1 MINELNP
8 ETHKNIRIGTDVR
21 IKVNIVD
28 GEKTVNPINVKH
40 VECYLINTTEESTY
54 FASRFPQE
62 PVSDQYEASEYHVNT
77 CGHPVYFTYPD
88 QHIVPVY
95 QGFGLHPNW
104 SRIYPMHHRADSDA
118 FRAPVFAGEGMGEV
132 VVLFPAEAQKRCG
145 TYKLVIKAKIYQP
158 GYSMIGNLRTI
169 TMDYDDVFTLVE
181 DSSQADSDATIVIEN
196 EHEIHVEEVKAY
208 GDDDVIIGQSKDIT
222 IDVLPTLAT
231 DKRIAYYINGTASIS
246 NKTDHGYTVTG
257 TSIANPLSGKETT
270 TVTAIS
276 VDDPSKSATKT
287 ITVHNYCTAVD
298 IKGRD
303 GAIRIPYGESV
314 VVNPVVFTE
323 DGNFYSSFN
332 INGQIVTTVS
342 AQITN
347 QGPRP
352 TGVPQHAAEINI
364 DVLDNEAN
372 DVMLTNLNSTSTTER
387 CYLQI
392 TSKVASK
399 PQGGAIVHI
408 TGRIPVILLP
418 EATEPEGDV
427 YVTNGELDN
436 DGYVNLGRSD
446 NQTVSVDLSNETEWH
461 EGE

>member
-1 MINELNP
+1 MINELNQG
-8 ETHKNIRIGTDVR
+8 THKNIRIGTDIR

-118 FRAPVFAGEGMGEV
+118 FRAPVFAGEGMGQV

-145 TYKLVIKAKIYQP
+145 TYKLVIKAKVYQP

-208 GDDDVIIGQSKDIT
+208 GDDDVILGQSKDIT

-231 DKRIAYYINGTASIS
+231 DKRIAYYINGTATIS

-287 ITVHNYCTAVD
+287 ITVHNYCNTVD

-332 INGQIVTTVS
+332 IDGQITTTVS
-342 AQITN
+342 SEIEN
-347 QGPRP
+347 L
-352 TGVPQHAAEINI
+352 PQYAAKIDI

-372 DVMLTNLNSTSTTER
+372 DVVLTNLNNTSTSEN
-387 CYLQI
+387 CYLKI
-392 TSKVASK
+392 TSKVASE
-399 PQGGAIVHI
+399 GGMYRI
-408 TGRIPVILLP
+408 GKIPVILEP
-418 EATEPEGDV
+418 EATEPVGDV

-446 NQTVSVDLSNETEWH
+446 DQTVRVDLSNETKWH

>member
-1 MINELNP
+1 MTNELNP
-8 ETHKNIRIGTDVR
+8 GTHKNIRIGTDVR

-40 VECYLINTTEESTY
+40 VECYLINTTEENTY

-77 CGHPVYFTYPD
+77 CGYPVYFTYPD

-118 FRAPVFAGEGMGEV
+118 FRAPVFAGEGMGQV

-145 TYKLVIKAKIYQP
+145 TYKLIIKAKIYQP

-208 GDDDVIIGQSKDIT
+208 GDDDVIIGQSKNIS

-287 ITVHNYCTAVD
+287 ITVHNYCNAVD

-303 GAIRIPYGESV
+303 GAIRIPYGKSV

-332 INGQIVTTVS
+332 INGQITTTVS
-342 AQITN
+342 SDIVTMA
-347 QGPRP
+347 PY
-352 TGVPQHAAEINI
+352 AAEVNM
-364 DVLDNEAN
+364 DELGNEAN
-372 DVMLTNLNSTSTTER
+372 DVVLTNVNSSTTTER
-387 CYLQI
+387 CYLKI
-392 TSKVASK
+392 TSKVASE
-399 PQGGAIVHI
+399 GGMYKI
-408 TGRIPVILLP
+408 GKIPIIL
-418 EATEPEGDV
+418 ESKITEPAGDV
-427 YVTNGELDN
+427 YVTSGELDN
-436 DGYVNLGRSD
+436 DGHVNLGRSD

-461 EGE
+461 EGK

>member
-1 MINELNP
+1 
-8 ETHKNIRIGTDVR
+8 
-21 IKVNIVD
+21 
-28 GEKTVNPINVKH
+28 
-40 VECYLINTTEESTY
+40 
-54 FASRFPQE
+54 
-62 PVSDQYEASEYHVNT
+62 
-77 CGHPVYFTYPD
+77 
-88 QHIVPVY
+88 
-95 QGFGLHPNW
+95 
-104 SRIYPMHHRADSDA
+104 MHHRANSDA
-118 FRAPVFAGEGMGEV
+118 FRAPVFAGEGMGQV

-208 GDDDVIIGQSKDIT
+208 GDDDVILGQSKDIT

-257 TSIANPLSGKETT
+257 TSIADPFSGKETT

-287 ITVHNYCTAVD
+287 ITVHNYCNTVD

-303 GAIRIPYGESV
+303 GAIRIPYGKSV

-332 INGQIVTTVS
+332 IDGQIVTTVS

-352 TGVPQHAAEINI
+352 TGVPYHAAEIDIN
-364 DVLDNEAN
+364 VLDNEAN
-372 DVMLTNLNSTSTTER
+372 DVVLTNLNSTTTTER

-392 TSKVASK
+392 TSKVASE
-399 PQGGAIVHI
+399 GGIGYL
-408 TGRIPVILLP
+408 TGKIPVILEP
-418 EATEPEGDV
+418 EATEPAGDV

-446 NQTVSVDLSNETEWH
+446 NQTVSVDLSNETKWH

>member
-8 ETHKNIRIGTDVR
+8 ETHKNIRIGTDIR

-118 FRAPVFAGEGMGEV
+118 FRAPVFAGEGMGQV

-158 GYSMIGNLRTI
+158 GYSMVGNLRTI

-181 DSSQADSDATIVIEN
+181 DSSHADSDATIVIEN
-196 EHEIHVEEVKAY
+196 EHAIHVEEVNVY
-208 GDDDVIIGQSKDIT
+208 GDDDVILGQSKDIT
-222 IDVLPTLAT
+222 VEVRPDSAT
-231 DKRIAYYINGTASIS
+231 NKHIAYYINGDAATIS
-246 NKTDHGYTVTG
+246 NKTDHGFTITG
-257 TSIANPLSGKETT
+257 ANISDPLSGKETM

-287 ITVHNYCTAVD
+287 ITVHNYCNDVD

-303 GAIRIPYGESV
+303 GAIRIPYGEAV
-314 VVNPVVFTE
+314 TVNPVVFTE

-332 INGQIVTTVS
+332 I
-342 AQITN
+342 
-347 QGPRP
+347 
-352 TGVPQHAAEINI
+352 
-364 DVLDNEAN
+364 
-372 DVMLTNLNSTSTTER
+372 
-387 CYLQI
+387 
-392 TSKVASK
+392 
-399 PQGGAIVHI
+399 
-408 TGRIPVILLP
+408 
-418 EATEPEGDV
+418 
-427 YVTNGELDN
+427 
-436 DGYVNLGRSD
+436 DG
-446 NQTVSVDLSNETEWH
+446 
-461 EGE
+461 

>member
-8 ETHKNIRIGTDVR
+8 GTHKNIRIGTDVR

-118 FRAPVFAGEGMGEV
+118 FRAPVFAGEGMGQV

-196 EHEIHVEEVKAY
+196 EHAVHVEEVKAY

-257 TSIANPLSGKETT
+257 TSIADPFSGKETT

-287 ITVHNYCTAVD
+287 ITVHNYCNTVD
-298 IKGRD
+298 IKGRS
-303 GAIRIPYGESV
+303 GAIRIPHGESV

-332 INGQIVTTVS
+332 IDGQIVTTVS

-347 QGPRP
+347 QGPSP
-352 TGVPQHAAEINI
+352 VGVPHHAAEIDI

-372 DVMLTNLNSTSTTER
+372 DVVLTNLNSTTTTER

-392 TSKVASK
+392 TSKVANK
-399 PQGGAIVHI
+399 GGMGYL
-408 TGRIPVILLP
+408 TGKIPVILEP
-418 EATEPEGDV
+418 EATEPAGDV

>member
-28 GEKTVNPINVKH
+28 GEQTVNPINVKH

-104 SRIYPMHHRADSDA
+104 SRIYPMHDKANSDA
-118 FRAPVFAGEGMGEV
+118 FRAPVFAGEGMGQV

-196 EHEIHVEEVKAY
+196 EHAIHVEEVNVY
-208 GDDDVIIGQSKDIT
+208 GDDDVILGQSKDIT
-222 IDVLPTLAT
+222 VEVRPDSAT
-231 DKRIAYYINGTASIS
+231 NKHIAYYVNGDAATIS
-246 NKTDHGYTVTG
+246 NKTDHGFTMTG
-257 TSIANPLSGKETT
+257 ANISDPLSGKETM

-276 VDDPSKSATKT
+276 VDDPSKATTKT

-298 IKGRD
+298 IKGRS
-303 GAIRIPYGESV
+303 GAIIIPHGESIT
-314 VVNPVVFTE
+314 VNPVAFTE
-323 DGNFYSSFN
+323 DGNYYASFN
-332 INGQIVTTVS
+332 IDGQIVTAVS
-342 AQITN
+342 VELSDH
-347 QGPRP
+347 GPYP
-352 TGVPQHAAEINI
+352 GPHMLAEVDM

-372 DVMLTNLNSTSTTER
+372 DVVLTNRNSTSMTER
-387 CYLQI
+387 AYLKL
-392 TSKVASK
+392 TSKVKNATDGYKTTYIAVLLQNAS
-399 PQGGAIVHI
+399 
-408 TGRIPVILLP
+408 
-418 EATEPEGDV
+418 TEPEGDV
-427 YVTNGELDN
+427 YVTSGELDN
-436 DGYVNLGRSD
+436 DGHVNLGRSD

>member
-8 ETHKNIRIGTDVR
+8 GTHKNIRIGTDVR

-62 PVSDQYEASEYHVNT
+62 PVSDQYEASAYHVNT

-104 SRIYPMHHRADSDA
+104 SRIYPMHHRANSDA
-118 FRAPVFAGEGMGEV
+118 FRAPVFAGEGMGQV

-196 EHEIHVEEVKAY
+196 EHAVHVEEVKAY

-231 DKRIAYYINGTASIS
+231 DKRIAYYINGTATIS

-257 TSIANPLSGKETT
+257 TSIADPFSGKETT

-287 ITVHNYCTAVD
+287 ITVHNYCNAVD

-303 GAIRIPYGESV
+303 GAIRIPYGKSV

-332 INGQIVTTVS
+332 ING
-342 AQITN
+342 
-347 QGPRP
+347 
-352 TGVPQHAAEINI
+352 
-364 DVLDNEAN
+364 
-372 DVMLTNLNSTSTTER
+372 
-387 CYLQI
+387 
-392 TSKVASK
+392 
-399 PQGGAIVHI
+399 
-408 TGRIPVILLP
+408 
-418 EATEPEGDV
+418 
-427 YVTNGELDN
+427 
-436 DGYVNLGRSD
+436 
-446 NQTVSVDLSNETEWH
+446 
-461 EGE
+461 

>member
-8 ETHKNIRIGTDVR
+8 GTHKNIRIGTDVR

-62 PVSDQYEASEYHVNT
+62 PISDQYEASAYHVNT

-118 FRAPVFAGEGMGEV
+118 FRAPVFAGEGMGQV

-222 IDVLPTLAT
+222 IEVSPNSAT
-231 DKRIAYYINGTASIS
+231 DKRIAYYINGTATIS

-276 VDDPSKSATKT
+276 VDDPSKSVTKT
-287 ITVHNYCTAVD
+287 ITVHNYCNAVD

-303 GAIRIPYGESV
+303 GAIRIPYGKSV

-332 INGQIVTTVS
+332 INGQITTTVS
-342 AQITN
+342 SDIVTMA
-347 QGPRP
+347 PY
-352 TGVPQHAAEINI
+352 AAEVNM
-364 DVLDNEAN
+364 DELGNEAN
-372 DVMLTNLNSTSTTER
+372 DVVLTNVNSTTTAER
-387 CYLQI
+387 CYLKI
-392 TSKVASK
+392 TSKVASE
-399 PQGGAIVHI
+399 GGMYKI
-408 TGRIPVILLP
+408 GKIPVILEP
-418 EATEPEGDV
+418 EATEPAGDV

>member
-8 ETHKNIRIGTDVR
+8 ETHKNIRIGTDIR

-28 GEKTVNPINVKH
+28 GEQTVNPINVKH
-40 VECYLINTTEESTY
+40 VECYLINTTEENTY

-88 QHIVPVY
+88 QHIVPIY

-118 FRAPVFAGEGMGEV
+118 FRAPVFAGEGMGQV

-196 EHEIHVEEVKAY
+196 EHEIHVEEVNVY
-208 GDDDVIIGQSKDIT
+208 GDSDVILGQNKNMTVEVHPNS
-222 IDVLPTLAT
+222 AT
-231 DKRIAYYINGTASIS
+231 NKHIAYSIDGNAATISSKTDRGYTITGTNIS
-246 NKTDHGYTVTG
+246 N
-257 TSIANPLSGKETT
+257 PFSGKETM

-276 VDDPSKSATKT
+276 VDDPSKSTT
-287 ITVHNYCTAVD
+287 TEITVHNYCNNVD
-298 IKGRD
+298 IKDRK
-303 GAIRIPYGESV
+303 GAVRIPYGESV

-332 INGQIVTTVS
+332 INGQITTTVS
-342 AQITN
+342 SDIATMAPY
-347 QGPRP
+347 G
-352 TGVPQHAAEINI
+352 AEVNM

-372 DVMLTNLNSTSTTER
+372 DVVLTNVNSTTSTER
-387 CYLQI
+387 CYLKI
-392 TSKVASK
+392 TSKVPNK
-399 PQGGAIVHI
+399 NGLYI
-408 TGRIPVILLP
+408 TGKIPVILQP
-418 EATEPEGDV
+418 KVTEPAGDV

-436 DGYVNLGRSD
+436 NGYVNLGRSD
-446 NQTVSVDLSNETEWH
+446 KQTVSVDLSNETAWH

>member
-8 ETHKNIRIGTDVR
+8 GTHKNIRIGTDVR

-28 GEKTVNPINVKH
+28 GEQTVNPINVKH

-62 PVSDQYEASEYHVNT
+62 PVSDQYEASAYHVNT

-118 FRAPVFAGEGMGEV
+118 FRAPVFAGEGMGQV

-208 GDDDVIIGQSKDIT
+208 GDDDVILGQSKDIT

-231 DKRIAYYINGTASIS
+231 DKRIAYYINGTATIS
-246 NKTDHGYTVTG
+246 NKTDRGYTVTG
-257 TSIANPLSGKETT
+257 TSIADPFSGKETT

-287 ITVHNYCTAVD
+287 ITVHNYCNTVD

-303 GAIRIPYGESV
+303 GAIRIPYGKSV

-332 INGQIVTTVS
+332 IDGQIVTTVS

-352 TGVPQHAAEINI
+352 VGVPSHAAEINI

-372 DVMLTNLNSTSTTER
+372 DVVLTNLNSTTTTEH

-392 TSKVASK
+392 TSKVASE
-399 PQGGAIVHI
+399 GGIGYL
-408 TGRIPVILLP
+408 TGKIPIILEP
-418 EATEPEGDV
+418 EATEPAGDV

-446 NQTVSVDLSNETEWH
+446 NQTVRVDLSNETEWH

>member
-8 ETHKNIRIGTDVR
+8 GTHKNIRIGTDVR

-62 PVSDQYEASEYHVNT
+62 PVSDQYEASAYHVNT

-118 FRAPVFAGEGMGEV
+118 FRAPVFAGEGMGQV

-231 DKRIAYYINGTASIS
+231 DKRIAYYINGTATIS
-246 NKTDHGYTVTG
+246 NKTDRGYTVTG
-257 TSIANPLSGKETT
+257 TSIADPFSGKETT

-287 ITVHNYCTAVD
+287 ITVHNYCNAVD

-303 GAIRIPYGESV
+303 GAIRIPYGKSV

-332 INGQIVTTVS
+332 INGQITTTVS
-342 AQITN
+342 SDIAAMAPYGAQ
-347 QGPRP
+347 
-352 TGVPQHAAEINI
+352 VNI

-372 DVMLTNLNSTSTTER
+372 DVVLTNLNSTTTTEH

-392 TSKVASK
+392 TSKVASEAS
-399 PQGGAIVHI
+399 GGVKMYLS
-408 TGRIPVILLP
+408 GKIPVIL
-418 EATEPEGDV
+418 EGKVTEPEGDV

-436 DGYVNLGRSD
+436 YGYVNLGRSD

>member
-62 PVSDQYEASEYHVNT
+62 PVSDQYEASAYHVNT

-118 FRAPVFAGEGMGEV
+118 FRAPVFAGEGMGQV
-132 VVLFPAEAQKRCG
+132 VILFPAEAQKRCG

-158 GYSMIGNLRTI
+158 GYSMIGNLRTV

-208 GDDDVIIGQSKDIT
+208 GDDDVIIGQSKNIS
-222 IDVLPTLAT
+222 IDVLPVLAT

-303 GAIRIPYGESV
+303 GAIRIPHGESV

-347 QGPRP
+347 QGSHPV
-352 TGVPQHAAEINI
+352 GVPSHAAEINI

-372 DVMLTNLNSTSTTER
+372 DVVLTNLNSTTTTEH

-392 TSKVASK
+392 TSKVANK
-399 PQGGAIVHI
+399 GGIGYL
-408 TGRIPVILLP
+408 TGKIPVILLP
-418 EATEPEGDV
+418 KATEPAGDV
-427 YVTNGELDN
+427 YVTNGKLDN
-436 DGYVNLGRSD
+436 DGHVNLGRSD
-446 NQTVSVDLSNETEWH
+446 NQTVSVDLSNETKWH

>member
-8 ETHKNIRIGTDVR
+8 GTHKNIRIGTDVR

-62 PVSDQYEASEYHVNT
+62 PVSDQYEASAYHVNT

-118 FRAPVFAGEGMGEV
+118 FRAPVFAGEGMGQV

-231 DKRIAYYINGTASIS
+231 DKRIAYYINGTATIS

-287 ITVHNYCTAVD
+287 ITVHNYCNAVD

-303 GAIRIPYGESV
+303 GAIRIPYGKSV

-332 INGQIVTTVS
+332 INGQITTTVS
-342 AQITN
+342 SDIATMAPY
-347 QGPRP
+347 G
-352 TGVPQHAAEINI
+352 AEVNM
-364 DVLDNEAN
+364 DVLGNEAN
-372 DVMLTNLNSTSTTER
+372 DVVLTNVNSQTTTEH
-387 CYLQI
+387 CYLKI
-392 TSKVASK
+392 TSKVASE
-399 PQGGAIVHI
+399 GGMYKI
-408 TGRIPVILLP
+408 GKIPVILEP
-418 EATEPEGDV
+418 KITEPEGDV

-446 NQTVSVDLSNETEWH
+446 NQTVSVDLSNETAWH

>member
-1 MINELNP
+1 MTNELNP
-8 ETHKNIRIGTDVR
+8 GTHKNIRIGTDVR

-40 VECYLINTTEESTY
+40 VECYLINTTEENTY

-77 CGHPVYFTYPD
+77 CGYPVYFTYPD

-118 FRAPVFAGEGMGEV
+118 FRAPVFAGEGMGQV

-208 GDDDVIIGQSKDIT
+208 GDDDVIIGQSKNIS

-287 ITVHNYCTAVD
+287 ITVHNYCNAVD

-303 GAIRIPYGESV
+303 GAIRIPYGKSV

-332 INGQIVTTVS
+332 INGQITTTVS
-342 AQITN
+342 SDIVTMA
-347 QGPRP
+347 PY
-352 TGVPQHAAEINI
+352 AAEVNM
-364 DVLDNEAN
+364 DELGNEAN
-372 DVMLTNLNSTSTTER
+372 DVVLTNVNSSTTTER
-387 CYLQI
+387 CYLKI
-392 TSKVASK
+392 TSKVASE
-399 PQGGAIVHI
+399 GGMYKI
-408 TGRIPVILLP
+408 GKIPIIL
-418 EATEPEGDV
+418 ESKITEPAGDV
-427 YVTNGELDN
+427 YVTSGELDN
-436 DGYVNLGRSD
+436 DGHVNLGRSD

-461 EGE
+461 EGK

>member
-8 ETHKNIRIGTDVR
+8 GTHKNIRIGTDVR

-28 GEKTVNPINVKH
+28 GEQTVNPINVKH

-132 VVLFPAEAQKRCG
+132 VILFPAEAQKRCG

-158 GYSMIGNLRTI
+158 GYSMIGNLRTV

-208 GDDDVIIGQSKDIT
+208 GDDDVIIGQSKDIA

-287 ITVHNYCTAVD
+287 ITVHNYCNAVD
-298 IKGRD
+298 IKGRS
-303 GAIRIPYGESV
+303 GAIIIPHGESV
-314 VVNPVVFTE
+314 TVNPVAFTE
-323 DGNFYSSFN
+323 DGNYYASFN
-332 INGQIVTTVS
+332 INGQIVTAVS
-342 AQITN
+342 
-347 QGPRP
+347 
-352 TGVPQHAAEINI
+352 VELSDHASHPAPHTLYEVDM

-372 DVMLTNLNSTSTTER
+372 DVVLTNRNSTSMTER
-387 CYLQI
+387 AYLKL
-392 TSKVASK
+392 TSKVKDATDGYK
-399 PQGGAIVHI
+399 I
-408 TGRIPVILLP
+408 TYIPVLLQK
-418 EATEPEGDV
+418 ASTEPEGDV
-427 YVTNGELDN
+427 YVTSGELDN

>member
-21 IKVNIVD
+21 IKINIVD
-28 GEKTVNPINVKH
+28 GEQTVNPINVKH

-118 FRAPVFAGEGMGEV
+118 FRAPVFAGEGMGQV

-287 ITVHNYCTAVD
+287 ITVHNYCNTVD

-303 GAIRIPYGESV
+303 GAIRIPHGESV

-332 INGQIVTTVS
+332 IDGQITTTVS
-342 AQITN
+342 SEIVRTP
-347 QGPRP
+347 PRP
-352 TGVPQHAAEINI
+352 GDHSHAAEIDI

>member
-8 ETHKNIRIGTDVR
+8 GTHKNIRIGTDVR

-28 GEKTVNPINVKH
+28 GEQTVNPINVKH
-40 VECYLINTTEESTY
+40 VECYLINTTEENTY

-62 PVSDQYEASEYHVNT
+62 PISDQYEASAYHVNT

-145 TYKLVIKAKIYQP
+145 TYKLIIKAKVYQP

-231 DKRIAYYINGTASIS
+231 DKRIAYYINGTATIS

-287 ITVHNYCTAVD
+287 ITVHNYCNAVD

-303 GAIRIPYGESV
+303 GAIRIPYGKSV

-332 INGQIVTTVS
+332 INGQITTTVS
-342 AQITN
+342 SDIVTMA
-347 QGPRP
+347 PY
-352 TGVPQHAAEINI
+352 AAEVNM

-372 DVMLTNLNSTSTTER
+372 DVVLTNVNSQTTTER
-387 CYLQI
+387 CYLKI
-392 TSKVASK
+392 TSKVASE
-399 PQGGAIVHI
+399 GGMYKISK
-408 TGRIPVILLP
+408 IPVILEP
-418 EATEPEGDV
+418 KITEPEGDV

>member
-8 ETHKNIRIGTDVR
+8 GTHKNIRIGTDVR

-28 GEKTVNPINVKH
+28 GEQTVNPINVKH
-40 VECYLINTTEESTY
+40 VECYLINTTEENTY

-62 PVSDQYEASEYHVNT
+62 PVSDQYEASAYHVNT

-118 FRAPVFAGEGMGEV
+118 FRAPVFAGEGMGQV

-145 TYKLVIKAKIYQP
+145 TYKLIIKAKIYQP

-208 GDDDVIIGQSKDIT
+208 GDDDVIIGQSKNIS
-222 IDVLPTLAT
+222 IDVLPVLAT

-246 NKTDHGYTVTG
+246 NKTDRGYTVTG
-257 TSIANPLSGKETT
+257 TSIADPFSGKETT

-287 ITVHNYCTAVD
+287 ITVHNYCTTVD

-303 GAIRIPYGESV
+303 GAIRIPHGESV

-332 INGQIVTTVS
+332 INGQITTTVS
-342 AQITN
+342 SDITTIAPY
-347 QGPRP
+347 G
-352 TGVPQHAAEINI
+352 AEVNM

-372 DVMLTNLNSTSTTER
+372 DVVLTNVNSTTTTER
-387 CYLQI
+387 CYLKI
-392 TSKVASK
+392 TSKVPNKNGLYITSK
-399 PQGGAIVHI
+399 
-408 TGRIPVILLP
+408 IPVILQP
-418 EATEPEGDV
+418 KVTEPEGDV

-436 DGYVNLGRSD
+436 NGYVNLGRSD
-446 NQTVSVDLSNETEWH
+446 KQTVSVDLSNETAWH

>member
-8 ETHKNIRIGTDVR
+8 GTHKNIRIGTDVR

-40 VECYLINTTEESTY
+40 VECYLINTTEENTY

-62 PVSDQYEASEYHVNT
+62 PISDQYEASAYHVNT

-132 VVLFPAEAQKRCG
+132 VVFFPAEAQKRCG
-145 TYKLVIKAKIYQP
+145 TYKLIIKAKVYQP

-287 ITVHNYCTAVD
+287 ITVHNYCNAVD

-303 GAIRIPYGESV
+303 GAIRIPYGKSV

-332 INGQIVTTVS
+332 INGQITTTVS
-342 AQITN
+342 SDIVTMA
-347 QGPRP
+347 PY
-352 TGVPQHAAEINI
+352 AAEVNM
-364 DVLDNEAN
+364 DALDNEAN
-372 DVMLTNLNSTSTTER
+372 DVVLTNVNSQTTTER
-387 CYLQI
+387 CYLKI
-392 TSKVASK
+392 TSKVASE
-399 PQGGAIVHI
+399 GGMYKI
-408 TGRIPVILLP
+408 GKIPVILEP
-418 EATEPEGDV
+418 KITEPEGDV

>member
-28 GEKTVNPINVKH
+28 GEQTVNPINVKH

-104 SRIYPMHHRADSDA
+104 SRIYPMRDKANSDA
-118 FRAPVFAGEGMGEV
+118 FKAPVFAGEGMGQV

-196 EHEIHVEEVKAY
+196 EHAIHVEEVNVY
-208 GDDDVIIGQSKDIT
+208 GDDDVILGQSKDIT
-222 IDVLPTLAT
+222 VEVRPDSAT
-231 DKRIAYYINGTASIS
+231 NKHIAYYVNGDAATIS
-246 NKTDHGYTVTG
+246 NKTDHGFTITG
-257 TSIANPLSGKETT
+257 ANISNPLNGKETM

-276 VDDPSKSATKT
+276 VDDPSKATTKT

-303 GAIRIPYGESV
+303 GAIRIPHGESV

-332 INGQIVTTVS
+332 IDGQITTTVS
-342 AQITN
+342 SEIASMQS
-347 QGPRP
+347 PV
-352 TGVPQHAAEINI
+352 GVPHHAAEINI
-364 DVLDNEAN
+364 DVLNNEAN
-372 DVMLTNLNSTSTTER
+372 DVVLTNLNSTNIYER
-387 CYLQI
+387 CYLKI
-392 TSKVASK
+392 TSKVRSK
-399 PQGGAIVHI
+399 TSGGVIMYLI
-408 TGRIPVILLP
+408 SNIPVILEP

-427 YVTNGELDN
+427 YVTSGELDN

>member
-8 ETHKNIRIGTDVR
+8 GTHKNIRIGTDVR

-62 PVSDQYEASEYHVNT
+62 PVSDQYEASAYHVNT

-104 SRIYPMHHRADSDA
+104 SRIYPMHHRANSDA
-118 FRAPVFAGEGMGEV
+118 FRAPVFAGEGMGQV

-145 TYKLVIKAKIYQP
+145 TYKLIIKAKIYQP

-231 DKRIAYYINGTASIS
+231 DKRIAYYINGTATIS

-257 TSIANPLSGKETT
+257 TSIADPFSGKETT

-287 ITVHNYCTAVD
+287 ITVHNYCNTVD

-303 GAIRIPYGESV
+303 GAIRIPYGKSV

-332 INGQIVTTVS
+332 IDGQIVTTVS

-352 TGVPQHAAEINI
+352 VGVPYHAAEIDIN
-364 DVLDNEAN
+364 VLDNEAN
-372 DVMLTNLNSTSTTER
+372 DVVLTNLNSTTTTER

-392 TSKVASK
+392 TSKVASE
-399 PQGGAIVHI
+399 GGIGYL
-408 TGRIPVILLP
+408 TGKIPVILEP
-418 EATEPEGDV
+418 EATEPAGDV

>member
-8 ETHKNIRIGTDVR
+8 GTHKNIRIGTDVR

-62 PVSDQYEASEYHVNT
+62 PVSDQYEASEYHINT

-104 SRIYPMHHRADSDA
+104 SRIYPMHHRANSDA
-118 FRAPVFAGEGMGEV
+118 FRAPVFAGEGMGQV

-145 TYKLVIKAKIYQP
+145 TYKLIIKAKIYQP

-208 GDDDVIIGQSKDIT
+208 GDDDVILGQSKDIT

-231 DKRIAYYINGTASIS
+231 DKRIAYYINGTATIS

-257 TSIANPLSGKETT
+257 TSIADPFSGKETT

-287 ITVHNYCTAVD
+287 ITVHNYCNAVD

-303 GAIRIPYGESV
+303 GAIRIPYGKSV
-314 VVNPVVFTE
+314 VVNPVVFAE

-332 INGQIVTTVS
+332 INGQITTTVS
-342 AQITN
+342 SDIATMA
-347 QGPRP
+347 PY
-352 TGVPQHAAEINI
+352 AAEVNM

-372 DVMLTNLNSTSTTER
+372 DVVLTNVNSQTTTER
-387 CYLQI
+387 CYLKI
-392 TSKVASK
+392 TSKVASE
-399 PQGGAIVHI
+399 GGMYKI
-408 TGRIPVILLP
+408 GKIPVILEP
-418 EATEPEGDV
+418 KITEPEGDV